1 MTQPQ
6 RLLHAMTDPTGRRG
20 HDQPCAIDGTAAS
33 FRHGDGRSDAR
44 RPNAR
49 DQDRRDSIISRS
61 RGLSP
66 VTDARPGGTNS
77 P

>member
-6 RLLHAMTDPTGRRG
+6 HYLNAMTDPAARRG
-20 HDQPCAIDGTAAS
+20 HDQPCAVDGTAAS

-49 DQDRRDSIISRS
+49 DQDRRDSIISCC
-61 RGLSP
+61 RGLSA

>member
-6 RLLHAMTDPTGRRG
+6 HYLNAMTDPTGRRG
-20 HDQPCAIDGTAAS
+20 HDQLRAIDGSAVSSGRANS
-33 FRHGDGRSDAR
+33 RSDAR

-49 DQDRRDSIISRS
+49 NQDRRDSIISVGRDLATVP
-61 RGLSP
+61 G
-66 VTDARPGGTNS
+66 ARPAGANS